1 MRHKVFLARYAQWY
15 AIMIEPHV
23 HVIAA
28 LAVCSRIA
36 DVWTTWLVTPTLK
49 LEANSL
55 ARRFGWP
62 FALLTILLGF
72 VAYLSPALGVIV
84 LTASFMVAASNASK
98 IVTAKALGEDEMLA
112 MSQRVMLA
120 TPPWPGLL
128 YMLMPGI
135 FIGALGGALLLF
147 YPRGTQWG
155 YYFGVGMLTYAL
167 AIFIWYPVRYFRVR
181 SGTRKLS
188 E

>member
-1 MRHKVFLARYAQWY
+1 
-15 AIMIEPHV
+15 MIEPYV
-23 HVIAA
+23 HVIAV

-62 FALLTILLGF
+62 YALLTILVGF

-84 LTASFMVAASNASK
+84 LTTSFMVAASNASK
-98 IVTAKALGEDEMLA
+98 ILTAKALGEDELAA
-112 MSQRVMLA
+112 MSLRVTLA
-120 TPPWPGLL
+120 TPLWPGLL
-128 YMLMPGI
+128 YMVLPGI
-135 FIGALGGALLLF
+135 FIGVLGGTLLF
-147 YPRGTQWG
+147 FYPLATQWG
-155 YYFGVGMLTYAL
+155 YYFGLGMLTYAL
-167 AIFIWYPVRYFRVR
+167 AVFIWYPLRYFRVR
-181 SGTRKLS
+181 AQASKLS